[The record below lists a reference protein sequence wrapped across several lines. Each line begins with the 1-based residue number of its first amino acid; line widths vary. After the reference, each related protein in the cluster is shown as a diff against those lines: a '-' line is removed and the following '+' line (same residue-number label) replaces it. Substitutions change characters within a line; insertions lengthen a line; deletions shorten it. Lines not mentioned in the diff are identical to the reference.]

1 MTTLDP
7 RILELLADRALL
19 DLDPDDFAELNRRS
33 ADFSAED
40 ELAFEAAVGA
50 LTLAFMPE
58 TEPMPATL
66 RQRLLALA
74 QDECRVDRRHE
85 STSIVGSIA
94 PAARPAQRFSGPAV
108 VGWVAAAMLLVV
120 ALVGWRDNF
129 ATPADPASP
138 TPGSDPLAVDPASLR
153 QSLLAKGAEP
163 VEWGAWT
170 EASET
175 PQAAGDIVWSDDTNT
190 GVMRLV
196 GLPANDA
203 SRPAYQLWIIDEDM
217 GFDRRVSG
225 GVFTIK
231 PGQTEVLVPIDP
243 AHPIDHATIFAITI
257 ENEGGVGV
265 STMDRKALVA
275 AVQG

>member
-1 MTTLDP
+1 MTALDP

-19 DLDPDDFAELNRRS
+19 DLDADDFAELNRRS
-33 ADFSAED
+33 AEFSAED
-40 ELAFEAAVGA
+40 ELAFDAAVGA
-50 LTLAFMPE
+50 LSLAFEPNP
-58 TEPMPATL
+58 EPMPADL
-66 RQRLLALA
+66 RRRLLALA
-74 QDECRVDRRHE
+74 EDESRVDRR
-85 STSIVGSIA
+85 SGPSIAGSIA

-120 ALVGWRDNF
+120 AIVGWRDNF
-129 ATPADPASP
+129 APPAPPA
-138 TPGSDPLAVDPASLR
+138 PGGGPVAVDPAALR
-153 QSLLAKGAEP
+153 QSLIATGAEP
-163 VEWGAWT
+163 IEWGPWT

-225 GVFTIK
+225 GVFTVE

-265 STMDRKALVA
+265 STMERKALVA
-275 AVQG
+275 AVQS